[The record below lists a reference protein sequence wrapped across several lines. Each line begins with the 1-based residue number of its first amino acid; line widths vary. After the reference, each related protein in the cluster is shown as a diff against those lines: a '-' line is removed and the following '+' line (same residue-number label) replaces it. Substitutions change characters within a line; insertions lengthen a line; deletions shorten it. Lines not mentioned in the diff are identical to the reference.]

1 MSESVEAGGERRVST
16 TWRQSLFSVVVMAKR
31 LYGSLNLELIIEEG
45 EEGEEEA
52 EEEQEEEE
60 EEGDDGETKGG
71 LISLGLNSKLFTR
84 ALPLSPPFLAI
95 LSK

>member
-52 EEEQEEEE
+52 EEEQEEE
-60 EEGDDGETKGG
+60 GDDGETKGG
-71 LISLGLNSKLFTR
+71 LISLGLNSKLKEHT
-84 ALPLSPPFLAI
+84 
-95 LSK
+95 